1 MSSPELG
8 GTGQKWN
15 VGLGMRL
22 TDASAPVSA
31 GAVGCW
37 GWGEI
42 VVAGRE
48 KGAELTREG
57 GLLPWLQARQ
67 GHSLLALGVLGMVGG
82 RLRGK
87 EGSDEEAWPLP
98 SGLYQEESFQR
109 EDGRPWELSR
119 ALGPAPLHG
128 GHHSLGCLWASPVPT
143 RASGWPLGILFLCP
157 LQSS

>member
-1 MSSPELG
+1 MSSSELG

-37 GWGEI
+37 GGGEM
-42 VVAGRE
+42 VMVGRE

-57 GLLPWLQARQ
+57 GLLPWLRARQ
-67 GHSLLALGVLGMVGG
+67 GHSLLALVVLGMVGG

-98 SGLYQEESFQR
+98 SGLHQEESFQR

-128 GHHSLGCLWASPVPT
+128 GDHSLGCRWASLVPI